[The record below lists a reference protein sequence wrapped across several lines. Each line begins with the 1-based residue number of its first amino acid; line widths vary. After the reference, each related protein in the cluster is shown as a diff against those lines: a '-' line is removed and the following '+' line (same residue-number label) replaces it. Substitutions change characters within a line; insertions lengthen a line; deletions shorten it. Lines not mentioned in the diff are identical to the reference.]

1 LINSI
6 LFEPNLPENIIQ
18 LANKTHTWMGESIK
32 FSVEYKTPFGKK
44 RLFWNLIQPSQ
55 YYSRMYDHST
65 ADNSGFALKDF

>member
-18 LANKTHTWMGESIK
+18 LNKTHTWMGESIK

-44 RLFWNLIQPSQ
+44 RIILEPYSAKPILFKKCTTTVPPIIQ
-55 YYSRMYDHST
+55 D
-65 ADNSGFALKDF
+65 LL